1 MMTDEVI
8 SGARDGGPRVAG
20 AAAQRAIVEAALLTH
35 RASHLGWLRRR
46 LDNPADAEDLYQDF
60 CLRALAKADQLRDEG
75 AVHGWLKRLL
85 FSILQDHYRS
95 RHATRRG
102 LDAFAAAASVAAQ
115 GSAETDASAPEPQL
129 CTCVH
134 EQLPRLRPE
143 HQELLRAIDFNDRS
157 REEMAAALG
166 LSAGTLRV
174 RLHRARRAL
183 KETLRTG
190 CPRCLEG
197 ADGCH
202 FADSPCHA

>member
-1 MMTDEVI
+1 MMAYEAM
-8 SGARDGGPRVAG
+8 SGACDGRAEAAG
-20 AAAQRAIVEAALLTH
+20 AVARRAIVEAALLAN
-35 RASHLGWLRRR
+35 RAACLGWLRRR
-46 LDNPADAEDLYQDF
+46 LDNPADVEDLYQDF

-95 RHATRRG
+95 RHVTRRG
-102 LDAFAAAASVAAQ
+102 LDALAAAEAIAAQ
-115 GSAETDASAPEPQL
+115 GRGGPDAAAHAPQV
-129 CTCVH
+129 CACVH
-134 EQLPRLRPE
+134 EHLPRLRPE
-143 HQELLRAIDFNDRS
+143 HRELLREIDFNGRS
-157 REEMAAALG
+157 LAEVAAALH

-183 KETLRTG
+183 RETLRTG

-197 ADGCH
+197 AEGCH